1 MFEIELKNS
10 DEMTIRAKERT
21 VNINV
26 VQSTID
32 ADLKVGTI
40 RGAGEYE
47 IGDVAIIAKSL
58 KGGGIMYRVDV
69 DGIKIGLVGNTAEIE
84 DLDELGPID
93 ILGTSNAKFVP
104 VIEPKIVVPMG
115 NMDFAEIKAT
125 VKTEKKLKIKNAN
138 SLPAIME
145 IWNLD

>member
-10 DEMTIRAKERT
+10 DEMTIRAKERV

-26 VQSTID
+26 GQSTVD
-32 ADLKVGTI
+32 AGLKVGTL

-47 IGDVAIIAKSL
+47 IGDVIIVGTSL
-58 KGGGIMYRVDV
+58 KGGGIMYRIDV
-69 DGIKIGLVGNTAEIE
+69 DGVKIGLVGNTATIE

-93 ILGTSNAKFVP
+93 ILGTTDAKFVS
-104 VIEPKIVVPMG
+104 VVSPKIVIPMG
-115 NMDFAEIKAT
+115 NMDFSEVKAT
-125 VKTEKKLKIKNAN
+125 VKAEKKLKIKSAN

>member
-1 MFEIELKNS
+1 MFELELKNP
-10 DEMTIRAKERT
+10 DELVIKTKDRT

-32 ADLKVGTI
+32 ADLRVGTI

-47 IGDVAIIAKSL
+47 IGDVAIVATSL
-58 KGGGIMYRVDV
+58 KNGGIMYRIVV
-69 DGIKIGLVGNTAEIE
+69 EGVKVGLVGSTAKIE

-104 VIEPKIVVPMG
+104 VVEPKAVIPMG
-115 NMDFAEIKAT
+115 NMDFAEVKGS
-125 VKTEKKLKIKNAN
+125 VKTDRKVKVKAS
-138 SLPAIME
+138 SLPATLEVWKM
-145 IWNLD
+145 D